1 MTALRDEPLVQ
12 AEAQLKAA
20 LSAGT
25 DPWEIVPTIQALPP
39 LSWLG
44 VAIKLRLLCDED
56 LGIPA
61 GPSEA
66 DLESLRQLLAFAEAK
81 ERELAKRDADVGGP
95 K

>member
-1 MTALRDEPLVQ
+1 MPA
-12 AEAQLKAA
+12 
-20 LSAGT
+20 
-25 DPWEIVPTIQALPP
+25 IQATAPA
-39 LSWLG
+39 SWIG

-81 ERELAKRDADVGGP
+81 DAFA
-95 K
+95 